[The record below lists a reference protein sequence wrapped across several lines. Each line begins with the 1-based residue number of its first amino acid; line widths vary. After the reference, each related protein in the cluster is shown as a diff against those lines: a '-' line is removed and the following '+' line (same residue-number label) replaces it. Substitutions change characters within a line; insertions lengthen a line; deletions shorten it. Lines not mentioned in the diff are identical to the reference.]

1 MWIGGIVERH
11 NNKWG
16 FRLKPDTIR
25 IAQFTAEELQATIKL
40 VSSDIDYWVN
50 LGYAYVGAKVFETH
64 SAS

>member
-16 FRLKPDTIR
+16 FRFKPGAIR
-25 IAQFTAEELQATIKL
+25 IARFTAEGLQASIKL

-50 LGYAYVGAKVFETH
+50 LGYACVGAKVVETH
-64 SAS
+64 IAS